1 MNIIKATLLLVVTT
15 LIGCSGSP
23 SSTVEPD
30 GLTLSP
36 TNCTIQSLDAGVK
49 GGSTGGTGK
58 TGATGATGPQGP
70 AGPAGPQGAQGPA
83 GPTGAT
89 GAAGAEGPQGPAG
102 TGAQGPAG
110 PQGPQGPA
118 GMGIQ
123 GPAGPAGPAGTAG
136 ALTSR
141 SQVYTVK
148 SAVTAVNYTSVNNP
162 GAVSV
167 SCLADT
173 DILLTGWC
181 VPSLVNPY
189 ADYWYGAVTD
199 VAGQAMSWVCT
210 AYNEGTNS
218 QYNIQA
224 FATCIAVP

>member
-1 MNIIKATLLLVVTT
+1 MSV
-15 LIGCSGSP
+15 
-23 SSTVEPD
+23 
-30 GLTLSP
+30 
-36 TNCTIQSLDAGVK
+36 
-49 GGSTGGTGK
+49 
-58 TGATGATGPQGP
+58 
-70 AGPAGPQGAQGPA
+70 
-83 GPTGAT
+83 
-89 GAAGAEGPQGPAG
+89 
-102 TGAQGPAG
+102 
-110 PQGPQGPA
+110 
-118 GMGIQ
+118 Q
-123 GPAGPAGPAGTAG
+123 GPAGPAGPAGTPG
-136 ALTSR
+136 ALTDR
-141 SQVYTVK
+141 AQLYTVK

>member
-1 MNIIKATLLLVVTT
+1 M
-15 LIGCSGSP
+15 
-23 SSTVEPD
+23 
-30 GLTLSP
+30 
-36 TNCTIQSLDAGVK
+36 
-49 GGSTGGTGK
+49 
-58 TGATGATGPQGP
+58 GAMGAEGPQGPAGATGPQGP
-70 AGPAGPQGAQGPA
+70 AGPPGPA
-83 GPTGAT
+83 GPAGATGAT
-89 GAAGAEGPQGPAG
+89 GPAGATGPQGPAG
-102 TGAQGPAG
+102 ASVQGPAG

-162 GAVSV
+162 GAVLV